1 MRTVSHLA
9 FNSAKNHDEI
19 VQFYG
24 TNGTGVYTVH
34 EQQVSF
40 CELKWPDSILHSIPT
55 RYSEKVNIN
64 AIEPY
69 VELLKANHVNGVL
82 VNGTTGEGMLMT
94 TEERMLVTEAWQ
106 RSCKKHGIT
115 IMVQIGGAA
124 YPDVVQLAQ
133 HASKMD
139 VDAVLCLPELYFKPK
154 SCEQLVTYLKGV
166 AMHCPTTPFFYY
178 HIPMFTDVNCKAK
191 RNSVH
196 LYRMKYFNNFL
207 SFYIHV
213 LIGLVHMPTFL
224 DRAEKEIANFRGIK
238 YTSGDLEQGSSCLK
252 EGRTIFLG
260 ADTIL
265 CGAVAAGFDSFIMTT
280 INICPEAALEIIAAM
295 DRGAV
300 ADAREKQRLLN
311 ARIGEILAHGDWVS
325 AMKKAFR
332 ERFPSIEV
340 GTTRPPL
347 NM

>member
-1 MRTVSHLA
+1 MKSFSFTGLMAPV
-9 FNSAKNHDEI
+9 FTP
-19 VQFYG
+19 Y
-24 TNGTGVYTVH
+24 TNNN
-34 EQQVSF
+34 
-40 CELKWPDSILHSIPT
+40 
-55 RYSEKVNIN
+55 EKVNIN

-178 HIPMFTDVNCKAK
+178 HIPMFTDVN
-191 RNSVH
+191 
-196 LYRMKYFNNFL
+196 L
-207 SFYIHV
+207 
-213 LIGLVHMPTFL
+213 HMPTFL

-311 ARIGEILAHGDWVS
+311 ARIAEILAHGDWVS

>member
-1 MRTVSHLA
+1 TMKSFSFTGLMAPV
-9 FNSAKNHDEI
+9 FTP
-19 VQFYG
+19 Y
-24 TNGTGVYTVH
+24 TNNN
-34 EQQVSF
+34 
-40 CELKWPDSILHSIPT
+40 IPT

-178 HIPMFTDVNCKAK
+178 HIPMFTDVN
-191 RNSVH
+191 
-196 LYRMKYFNNFL
+196 L
-207 SFYIHV
+207 
-213 LIGLVHMPTFL
+213 HMPTFL

>member
-1 MRTVSHLA
+1 MKSFSFTGLMAPV
-9 FNSAKNHDEI
+9 FTP
-19 VQFYG
+19 Y
-24 TNGTGVYTVH
+24 TNNN
-34 EQQVSF
+34 
-40 CELKWPDSILHSIPT
+40 
-55 RYSEKVNIN
+55 EKVNIN

-82 VNGTTGEGMLMT
+82 VNGTTGEGMLMS

-115 IMVQIGGAA
+115 NMVQIGGAA

-178 HIPMFTDVNCKAK
+178 HIPMFTDVN
-191 RNSVH
+191 
-196 LYRMKYFNNFL
+196 L
-207 SFYIHV
+207 
-213 LIGLVHMPTFL
+213 HMPTFL
-224 DRAEKEIANFRGIK
+224 DRAEKEITNFRGIK

>member
-1 MRTVSHLA
+1 MKSFSFTGLMAPV
-9 FNSAKNHDEI
+9 FTP
-19 VQFYG
+19 Y
-24 TNGTGVYTVH
+24 TNNN
-34 EQQVSF
+34 
-40 CELKWPDSILHSIPT
+40 
-55 RYSEKVNIN
+55 EKVNIN

-94 TEERMLVTEAWQ
+94 TDERMLVTEAWQ
-106 RSCKKHGIT
+106 RSCQKHGIT
-115 IMVQIGGAA
+115 VMVQIGGAA

-154 SCEQLVTYLKGV
+154 SCEQLITYLKGV

-178 HIPMFTDVNCKAK
+178 HIPMFTDVN
-191 RNSVH
+191 
-196 LYRMKYFNNFL
+196 L
-207 SFYIHV
+207 
-213 LIGLVHMPTFL
+213 HMPTFL

-311 ARIGEILAHGDWVS
+311 ARIAEILAHGDWVS

>member
-1 MRTVSHLA
+1 MKSFSFIGLMAPVFTP
-9 FNSAKNHDEI
+9 
-19 VQFYG
+19 Y
-24 TNGTGVYTVH
+24 TNNN
-34 EQQVSF
+34 
-40 CELKWPDSILHSIPT
+40 
-55 RYSEKVNIN
+55 EKVNIN

-115 IMVQIGGAA
+115 IMIQIGGAA

-133 HASKMD
+133 HASNMD

-178 HIPMFTDVNCKAK
+178 HIPMFTDVN
-191 RNSVH
+191 
-196 LYRMKYFNNFL
+196 L
-207 SFYIHV
+207 
-213 LIGLVHMPTFL
+213 HMPTFL

-311 ARIGEILAHGDWVS
+311 ARIAEILAHGDWVS

>member
-1 MRTVSHLA
+1 MKSFSFTGLMAPV
-9 FNSAKNHDEI
+9 FTP
-19 VQFYG
+19 Y
-24 TNGTGVYTVH
+24 TNNN
-34 EQQVSF
+34 
-40 CELKWPDSILHSIPT
+40 
-55 RYSEKVNIN
+55 EKVNIN

-154 SCEQLVTYLKGV
+154 SCEQLVSYLKGV

-178 HIPMFTDVNCKAK
+178 HIPMFTDVN
-191 RNSVH
+191 
-196 LYRMKYFNNFL
+196 L
-207 SFYIHV
+207 
-213 LIGLVHMPTFL
+213 HMPTFL

-311 ARIGEILAHGDWVS
+311 ARIAEILAHGDWVS

>member
-1 MRTVSHLA
+1 MFTP
-9 FNSAKNHDEI
+9 
-19 VQFYG
+19 Y
-24 TNGTGVYTVH
+24 TNNN
-34 EQQVSF
+34 
-40 CELKWPDSILHSIPT
+40 
-55 RYSEKVNIN
+55 EKVNIN

-82 VNGTTGEGMLMT
+82 VNGTTGEGMLMS

-115 IMVQIGGAA
+115 NMVQIGGAA

-178 HIPMFTDVNCKAK
+178 HIPMFTDVN
-191 RNSVH
+191 
-196 LYRMKYFNNFL
+196 L
-207 SFYIHV
+207 
-213 LIGLVHMPTFL
+213 HMPTFL
-224 DRAEKEIANFRGIK
+224 DRAEKEITNFRGIK

>member
-1 MRTVSHLA
+1 MKSFSFTGLMAPV
-9 FNSAKNHDEI
+9 FTP
-19 VQFYG
+19 Y
-24 TNGTGVYTVH
+24 TNNN
-34 EQQVSF
+34 
-40 CELKWPDSILHSIPT
+40 
-55 RYSEKVNIN
+55 EKVNIN

-82 VNGTTGEGMLMT
+82 VNGTTGEGMLMS

-115 IMVQIGGAA
+115 NMVQIGGAA

-178 HIPMFTDVNCKAK
+178 HIPMFTDVN
-191 RNSVH
+191 
-196 LYRMKYFNNFL
+196 L
-207 SFYIHV
+207 
-213 LIGLVHMPTFL
+213 HMPTFL
-224 DRAEKEIANFRGIK
+224 DRAEKEITNFRGIK

-311 ARIGEILAHGDWVS
+311 ARICEILAHGDWVS